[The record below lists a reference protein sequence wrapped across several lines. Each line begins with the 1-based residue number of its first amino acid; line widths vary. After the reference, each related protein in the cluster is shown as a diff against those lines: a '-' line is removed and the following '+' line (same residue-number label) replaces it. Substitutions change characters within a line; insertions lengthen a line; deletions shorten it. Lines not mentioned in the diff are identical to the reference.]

1 MRSGQAGPQPQPEGE
16 RIPSVCRT
24 DGLPPA
30 LAAARSGQAGAA
42 CGESR
47 TGSGGTSGLHAARG
61 DSVWMNATRGRFAQ
75 RASPRGRLGLSGRG
89 RGKAPRAAKT
99 PSTPLPQRGPS
110 LRPGVCSGERQQP
123 SLPARRPGV
132 AEARGEPG
140 HNPGAQSSDC
150 PAALLRRDHADGV
163 HPVGFGSLCVV
174 NVDSSVK
181 SALRLSL

>member
-61 DSVWMNATRGRFAQ
+61 DSVWTNATRGRFAQ

-99 PSTPLPQRGPS
+99 PSTPLPQRGAK
-110 LRPGVCSGERQQP
+110 
-123 SLPARRPGV
+123 PAPRRLLGR
-132 AEARGEPG
+132 EA
-140 HNPGAQSSDC
+140 
-150 PAALLRRDHADGV
+150 AALPPR
-163 HPVGFGSLCVV
+163 
-174 NVDSSVK
+174 
-181 SALRLSL
+181 SAAGCCRGAWRARPQSRGPER